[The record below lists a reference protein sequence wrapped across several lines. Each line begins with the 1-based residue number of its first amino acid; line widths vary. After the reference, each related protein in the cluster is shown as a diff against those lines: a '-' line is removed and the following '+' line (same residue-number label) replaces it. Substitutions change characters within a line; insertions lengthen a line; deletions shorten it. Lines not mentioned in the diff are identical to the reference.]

1 MELRN
6 QILKTLNECEFYF
19 KQLKETE
26 KNQILID
33 IPTVVSE
40 NQQQQF
46 KEIKVQNTLTNLQIE
61 IPQKSSQTSVISE
74 LSNYS
79 TLSEFDNAIN
89 QCTKCELCKS
99 RNKFV
104 FGAGNPNADLM
115 LVGEAPG
122 ADEDKIGV
130 PFVGRSGKLLDKILG
145 AIEIKREDV
154 FVANI
159 LKCRPPDNRD
169 PMASEVEKCEPY
181 LKRQIELINPKIIL
195 ALGRIAAQTL
205 LRTKDSLTKLRQKEH
220 NYHGKILMVT
230 YHPAAL
236 LRNPNWKR
244 PTWEDV
250 QKVKKIYVG
259 LR

>member
-1 MELRN
+1 MP
-6 QILKTLNECEFYF
+6 
-19 KQLKETE
+19 E
-26 KNQILID
+26 K
-33 IPTVVSE
+33 P
-40 NQQQQF
+40 
-46 KEIKVQNTLTNLQIE
+46 
-61 IPQKSSQTSVISE
+61 SQSSVISD
-74 LSNYS
+74 LSKYS

-89 QCTKCELCKS
+89 QCTKCVLCES

-122 ADEDKIGV
+122 ADEDKNGV
-130 PFVGRSGKLLDKILG
+130 PFVGRSGKLLDKILA
-145 AIEIKREDV
+145 AIDISREDV
-154 FVANI
+154 FIANI
-159 LKCRPPDNRD
+159 LKCRPPENRD
-169 PMASEVEKCEPY
+169 PLASEVDKCEPY
-181 LKRQIELINPKIIL
+181 LKRQIELINPKVIL
-195 ALGRIAAQTL
+195 ALGRIAGQTL

-250 QKVKKIYVG
+250 QKVKKIYEG
-259 LR
+259 LK

>member
-1 MELRN
+1 MENGN
-6 QILKTLNECEFYF
+6 QILDILNDCESYF
-19 KQLKETE
+19 KQLKDSE

-33 IPTVVSE
+33 FPTVSE
-40 NQQQQF
+40 QQQLE
-46 KEIKVQNTLTNLQIE
+46 EIQAQNTQTNLQIE
-61 IPQKSSQTSVISE
+61 MPQNPTQTEIISDF
-74 LSNYS
+74 SKYS
-79 TLSEFDNAIN
+79 TLSEFENAIN
-89 QCTKCELCKS
+89 QCTKCELCES

-122 ADEDKIGV
+122 ADEDKNGV
-130 PFVGRSGKLLDKILG
+130 PFVGRAGKLLDKILA
-145 AIEIKREDV
+145 AIDINREDV
-154 FVANI
+154 FIANI
-159 LKCRPPDNRD
+159 LKCRPPNNRD
-169 PMASEVEKCEPY
+169 PLASEVDKCEPY
-181 LKRQIELINPKIIL
+181 LKRQIELINPKVIL
-195 ALGRIAAQTL
+195 ALGRIAGQTL
-205 LRTKDSLTKLRQKEH
+205 LKTNKSLTKLRQEEH

-250 QKVKKIYVG
+250 QKVKKIYEE

>member
-1 MELRN
+1 MELGN
-6 QILKTLNECEFYF
+6 QILDILNDCESYF

-26 KNQILID
+26 RNQILID
-33 IPTVVSE
+33 FPAVSE
-40 NQQQQF
+40 QQQF
-46 KEIKVQNTLTNLQIE
+46 EEIQVPNTQTNLQIE
-61 IPQKSSQTSVISE
+61 MPEKPSQSSVISD
-74 LSNYS
+74 LSKYS

-89 QCTKCELCKS
+89 QCTKCVLCES

-122 ADEDKIGV
+122 ADEDKNGV
-130 PFVGRSGKLLDKILG
+130 PFVGRSGKLLDKILA
-145 AIEIKREDV
+145 AIDISREDV
-154 FVANI
+154 FIANI
-159 LKCRPPDNRD
+159 LKCRPPENRD
-169 PMASEVEKCEPY
+169 PLASEVDKCEPY
-181 LKRQIELINPKIIL
+181 LKRQIELINPKVIL
-195 ALGRIAAQTL
+195 ALGRIAGQTL

-250 QKVKKIYVG
+250 QKVKKIYEG
-259 LR
+259 LK